1 MKVLLINGSP
11 KDDGCTFT
19 ALSAIEMVLKQEG
32 IETEIYQIGNQA
44 VHGCADCLTC
54 METGYCAY
62 EDDCANEIIYKI
74 READGLIIGSPV
86 YYAAA
91 NGALTALLSRV
102 FYAAGNTFAH
112 KPAAAIA
119 SARRAG
125 TSTTLDQLNRYFTIT
140 QMPIVPSTYWNNIH
154 GRRSGQIA
162 QDQEGLQTF
171 INLAK
176 NMAWMLRCIE
186 AGKKQGI
193 MPPEPLR
200 GARTDFYKKNPAK

>member
-11 KDDGCTFT
+11 KEDGCTFT
-19 ALSAIEMVLKQEG
+19 ALSALEIMLKQEG
-32 IETEIYQIGNQA
+32 LDTELYNIGNQA
-44 VHGCADCLTC
+44 VHGCGDCLTC
-54 METGYCAY
+54 METGQCAY

-91 NGALTALLSRV
+91 NGVLTALLNRV
-102 FYAAGNTFAH
+102 FYAAGSTFAY
-112 KPAAAIA
+112 KPAAAVA

-125 TSTTLDQLNRYFTIT
+125 TSTTLDQLNRYFTIS

-154 GRRSGQIA
+154 GRRSGQIT
-162 QDQEGLQTF
+162 QDQEGLQTLM
-171 INLAK
+171 NLAK

-193 MPPEPLR
+193 MPPTPVT
-200 GARTDFYKKNPAK
+200 GARTDFYKKK

>member
-19 ALSAIEMVLKQEG
+19 ALSAIEMILKQEN

-54 METGYCAY
+54 LEKGSCAY
-62 EDDCANEIIYKI
+62 EDDCVNELIYKI
-74 READGLIIGSPV
+74 QESDGLIIGSPV
-86 YYAAA
+86 YFAAV
-91 NGALTALLSRV
+91 NGALNAILDRV
-102 FYAAGNTFAH
+102 FYAAGRTFAH

-125 TSTTLDQLNRYFTIT
+125 TSTTLDQLNKYFTVC
-140 QMPIVPSTYWNNIH
+140 QMPIVTSTYWNNIH

-162 QDQEGLQTF
+162 EDKEGLQTF
-171 INLAK
+171 INLAR

-186 AGKKQGI
+186 AGKEKGI
-193 MPPEPLR
+193 LPPQPLS
-200 GARTDFYKKNPAK
+200 GARTDFVKKY

>member
-19 ALSAIEMVLKQEG
+19 ALSAIEMILNQEN

-54 METGYCAY
+54 LEKGCCAY
-62 EDDCANEIIYKI
+62 EDDCVNELIYKI
-74 READGLIIGSPV
+74 QEADGLIIGSPV
-86 YYAAA
+86 YFAAV
-91 NGALTALLSRV
+91 NGALNAILDRT
-102 FYAAGNTFAH
+102 FYAAGRTFAH

-125 TSTTLDQLNRYFTIT
+125 TSTTLDQLNKYFTVC
-140 QMPIVPSTYWNNIH
+140 QMPIVTSTYWNNIH

-162 QDQEGLQTF
+162 EDKEGLQTF
-171 INLAK
+171 INLAR

-186 AGKKQGI
+186 AGKEKGI
-193 MPPEPLR
+193 LPPQPLS
-200 GARTDFYKKNPAK
+200 GARTDFVKKY